1 MQRKPPGVAASF
13 SPGCAQVATKSGG
26 VYEFEKT
33 SRNCGSH
40 LAPEERTGTA
50 RIGVARLLD
59 DESAPAQNL
68 ASPFMKILLV
78 EDHAGSRRNL
88 QRLIGN
94 RGHEVVGV
102 SSAEEAEKM
111 LATEFF
117 PFLILDWMLPGKSGV
132 ALCRELRAQPKGDE
146 MFILLVTARADTAD
160 LEQAL
165 EAGAND
171 YLTKPLDLALLN
183 VRISVAERQIREL
196 GERNQARAALEE
208 SARTTAN
215 ILENTTDGFFAVDS
229 DWKITHLNAEGETLL
244 ARTRD
249 ELLGHVLWEKFPE
262 QIGSVFEA
270 NYRRVMAD
278 QVAVEFE
285 AIDSSGKVWYE
296 VHAYPSNGGVSV
308 FFRDVSER
316 KRTESER
323 LTTSKL
329 ESLGTLAGGI
339 AHDLNNIL
347 TVISGNIGLAQIEAP
362 VDSGTLLGFLSKA
375 GQAAQH
381 AAHLSSQLLTF
392 SKGGTPLKKVVSVGE
407 LLERSAEFSLYGSN
421 LRADFDIA
429 VDLWKAEVD
438 AGQIEQV
445 VNALML
451 NARDA
456 MPHGGTVRVRAR
468 NVVLDNAPDAILPA
482 GHYIKITITDRGPG
496 IAEEFRP
503 KVFDPYFTTKP
514 TGTGLGLAISYSIV
528 KKHGGLL
535 QLENASPEGCA
546 FAFYL
551 RASDRK
557 LPVPEARVTERA
569 FHFNHQRVLVMDDEA
584 AIRELTSQLL
594 GTLGYEVTAVPDGLE
609 AVRLYE
615 RALRRGEHYQVV
627 ILDATVRGGMGGVA
641 TIERLRSL
649 DPEVNAII
657 CSGYSD
663 EAALSEFLAYGFRG
677 ALPKPFTRTEL
688 AEALQRT
695 FETANA
701 N

>member
-1 MQRKPPGVAASF
+1 
-13 SPGCAQVATKSGG
+13 
-26 VYEFEKT
+26 
-33 SRNCGSH
+33 
-40 LAPEERTGTA
+40 
-50 RIGVARLLD
+50 
-59 DESAPAQNL
+59 
-68 ASPFMKILLV
+68 
-78 EDHAGSRRNL
+78 L
-88 QRLIGN
+88 QRLIER

-102 SSAEEAEKM
+102 GSAEEAEAA
-111 LATEFF
+111 LGIEAF

-132 ALCRELRAQPKGDE
+132 ELCRQLRAQPDGDE
-146 MFILLVTARADTAD
+146 MFILLATARADTAD

-171 YLTKPLDLALLN
+171 YLTKPLDLGLLN

-196 GERNQARAALEE
+196 AERNQARAALLE
-208 SARTTAN
+208 SARTMTS
-215 ILENTTDGFFAVDS
+215 ILENTTDGFFTVDTE
-229 DWKITHLNAEGETLL
+229 WKLTYLNAEAETMLGHS
-244 ARTRD
+244 RD
-249 ELLGHVLWEKFPE
+249 ELLGGVLWEQLPSLVD
-262 QIGSVFEA
+262 SVFEA
-270 NYRRVMAD
+270 NYRKVMEEQAPI
-278 QVAVEFE
+278 EFE
-285 AIDSSGKVWYE
+285 ASDPSGKIWYE
-296 VHAYPSNGGVSV
+296 VHAYPSSGGISV
-308 FFRDVSER
+308 FFRDISER
-316 KRTESER
+316 KKIESER

-362 VDSGTLLGFLSKA
+362 SDSGSLLGFLSKA

-381 AAHLSSQLLTF
+381 AAHLSGQLLTF
-392 SKGGTPLKKVVSVGE
+392 SKGGTPLKRVVSIGE
-407 LLERSAEFSLYGSN
+407 LLEHSAEFSLYGSN
-421 LRADFDIA
+421 LRADFDLA

-456 MPHGGTVRVRAR
+456 MSHGGTVRVRAR
-468 NVVLDNAPDAILPA
+468 NIVLDEGPGAILPA
-482 GHYIKITITDRGPG
+482 GHYVKITITDRGCG
-496 IAEEFRP
+496 IPDELRT
-503 KVFDPYFTTKP
+503 KIFDPYFTTKP

-535 QLENASPEGCA
+535 LLDNSSPEGSA

-557 LPVPEARVTERA
+557 IAAPEVRA
-569 FHFNHQRVLVMDDEA
+569 PQRPFHFNHQRVLVMDDEA

-609 AVRLYE
+609 AVRIYE
-615 RALRRGEHYQVV
+615 RALRRGENFQAV

-649 DPEVNAII
+649 DPTVNAII

-677 ALPKPFTRTEL
+677 ALPKPFTRSEL

-695 FETANA
+695 FETANS

>member
-1 MQRKPPGVAASF
+1 
-13 SPGCAQVATKSGG
+13 
-26 VYEFEKT
+26 
-33 SRNCGSH
+33 
-40 LAPEERTGTA
+40 
-50 RIGVARLLD
+50 
-59 DESAPAQNL
+59 
-68 ASPFMKILLV
+68 MKILLV
-78 EDHAGSRRNL
+78 EDHPGSRRNL
-88 QRLIGN
+88 QRLIAK
-94 RGHEVVGV
+94 RGHEVTAVG
-102 SSAEEAEKM
+102 SAEEAEAA
-111 LATEFF
+111 LAAEAF

-132 ALCRELRAQPKGDE
+132 ELCRELRAGSRGDE
-146 MFILLVTARADTAD
+146 MFILLVTAKADTED

-171 YLTKPLDLALLN
+171 YLTKPLDVGLLD

-196 GERNQARAALEE
+196 TERNQARAALVE
-208 SARTTAN
+208 SAQTMIN
-215 ILENTTDGFFAVDS
+215 ILEKTTDGFFAVDS
-229 DWKITHLNAEGETLL
+229 QWKLTYFNAEAENMWG
-244 ARTRD
+244 RKRG
-249 ELLGHVLWEKFPE
+249 ELLGGVLWEAFPAL
-262 QIGSVFEA
+262 IGSIFQT
-270 NYRRVMAD
+270 NYEKVMAEH
-278 QVAVEFE
+278 VAIEFE
-285 AIDSSGKVWYE
+285 AVDASGKTWYD

-308 FFRDVSER
+308 FFRDISER
-316 KRTESER
+316 KKSETER

-362 VDSGTLLGFLSKA
+362 ADSGSLLGFLSKA

-392 SKGGTPLKKVVSVGE
+392 SKGGAPLKKVVSMGD
-407 LLERSAEFSLYGSN
+407 LLEHSAEFALYGSN

-468 NVVLDNAPDAILPA
+468 NVVFEENANPA
-482 GHYIKITITDRGPG
+482 LKPGRYIKVTISDRGPG
-496 IAEEFRP
+496 ISEDLRT
-503 KVFDPYFTTKP
+503 KIFDPYFTTKP
-514 TGTGLGLAISYSIV
+514 AATGLGLAISYSVV
-528 KKHGGLL
+528 KKHGGALL
-535 QLENASPEGCA
+535 LESTSADGSA

-551 RASDRK
+551 RASENAASN
-557 LPVPEARVTERA
+557 PGERRGA
-569 FHFNHQRVLVMDDEA
+569 KRPFQYNHQRILVMDDEE
-584 AIRELTSQLL
+584 AIRELTAQLL

-609 AVRLYE
+609 AVRIYE
-615 RALRRGEHYQVV
+615 RALRKGEHFQAV

-641 TIERLRSL
+641 TIERLRSM
-649 DPEVNAII
+649 DPKVNAII

-677 ALPKPFTRTEL
+677 ALPKPFTRSEL
-688 AEALQRT
+688 ADALQSA
-695 FETANA
+695 FEIKSAN
-701 N
+701 

>member
-1 MQRKPPGVAASF
+1 
-13 SPGCAQVATKSGG
+13 
-26 VYEFEKT
+26 
-33 SRNCGSH
+33 
-40 LAPEERTGTA
+40 
-50 RIGVARLLD
+50 
-59 DESAPAQNL
+59 
-68 ASPFMKILLV
+68 MKILLV

-88 QRLIGN
+88 QRLIAK
-94 RGHEVVGV
+94 RGHEVVAVG
-102 SSAEEAEKM
+102 SAEEAEAA
-111 LATEFF
+111 LAADQF

-132 ALCRELRAQPKGDE
+132 DLCRELRTQPNGDE
-146 MFILLVTARADTAD
+146 MFILLVTARADTTD

-171 YLTKPLDLALLN
+171 YLTKPLNLDLLN

-196 GERNQARAALEE
+196 AERNQARAALQD
-208 SARTTAN
+208 SARTMTN

-229 DWKITHLNAEGETLL
+229 EWKLTYLNAEAETILG
-244 ARTRD
+244 RKRD
-249 ELLGHVLWEKFPE
+249 ELLGGLLWEKFPE
-262 QIGSVFEA
+262 LVGSVFQT
-270 NYRRVMAD
+270 NYEKVMAE
-278 QVAVEFE
+278 QVAIEFE
-285 AIDSSGKVWYE
+285 ASDSGGKAWFE

-308 FFRDVSER
+308 FFRDISER
-316 KRTESER
+316 KKSESER
-323 LTTSKL
+323 LTKSKL

-362 VDSGTLLGFLSKA
+362 SDSGNLLGFLSKA

-392 SKGGTPLKKVVSVGE
+392 SKGGAPLKKIVSIGD
-407 LLERSAEFSLYGSN
+407 LLERSAEFALYGSN

-445 VNALML
+445 INALVL
-451 NARDA
+451 NAREA
-456 MPHGGTVRVRAR
+456 MLNGGTVRVRAR
-468 NVVLDNAPDAILPA
+468 NVVIEENANALLPA
-482 GHYIKITITDRGPG
+482 ARYIKISVTDRGTG
-496 IAEEFRP
+496 ISEELQT
-503 KVFDPYFTTKP
+503 KIFDPYFTTKP
-514 TGTGLGLAISYSIV
+514 TATGLGLAISYSIV

-535 QLENASPEGCA
+535 LLESSSAEGSV
-546 FAFYL
+546 FSFYL
-551 RASDRK
+551 RASEHA
-557 LPVPEARVTERA
+557 VSTPEARVAGRP
-569 FHFNHQRVLVMDDEA
+569 FHYNHQRILIMDDEA

-594 GTLGYEVTAVPDGLE
+594 GTLGYEVTAVQDGLE

-615 RALRRGEHYQVV
+615 RALRRGEHFQAV

-641 TIERLRSL
+641 TIERLRSM
-649 DPEVNAII
+649 DPKVNAII

-677 ALPKPFTRTEL
+677 ALPKPFTRSEL
-688 AEALQRT
+688 ADALQRA
-695 FETANA
+695 FETVNS